1 MILVEEV
8 LKDFGIE
15 YEDKGNDFVIPCP
28 FHAEN
33 HPSFYIE
40 KEGHAFHCF
49 SCEASGNFFTFVRII
64 SGFSAMETLQYLSR
78 FISVRRRSR
87 LDKYNDFL
95 ASIQRQCEICEEEEA
110 QDAMLPDNVKVRSN
124 RYMKNRGFTDMEISA
139 LDTRVCLSFPYKDWV
154 LIPVRRNNIVQTYF
168 LRDTAGDGKIY
179 GYKTIVKEDGSK
191 KNEGYYRS
199 NILYGMDDC
208 TDKTKP
214 VVVSEGIFDAT
225 FNKRYHKQ
233 SVAALSN
240 NILPEQKSF
249 LIQYPEVILLPDN
262 DMRGL
267 FLVDTALSMTTK
279 TRVSVAQLPGQY
291 KDSGEAKGNDQV
303 IGEAIANRVD
313 IMDFIV
319 TDTYRKFL
327 RYKKY
332 ELNRKSKTKKY

>member
-40 KEGHAFHCF
+40 RERGIFNCF
-49 SCEASGNFFTFVRII
+49 SCKASGNFFQFVRIV
-64 SGFSAMETLQYLSR
+64 SGFSPMETLQYLSR
-78 FISVRRRSR
+78 FLSVRKRSR
-87 LDKYNDFL
+87 LDRYNDFL
-95 ASIQRQCEICEEEEA
+95 ASIQRACEICEEEESH
-110 QDAMLPDNVKVRSN
+110 DALLPDNVRVRSN
-124 RYMKNRGFTDMEISA
+124 RYMKNRGFTDTEILA
-139 LDTRVCLSFPYKDWV
+139 LDTRVCTAYPYKDWV
-154 LIPVRRNNIVQTYF
+154 MIPVRRKGVMQTYF
-168 LRDTAGDGKIY
+168 LRDTTGDGKIY
-179 GYKTIVKEDGSK
+179 GYKTIVREDGTK

-208 TDKTKP
+208 PDKTKP
-214 VVVSEGIFDAT
+214 IAVSEGIFDAT

-249 LIQYPEVILLPDN
+249 LVQYPEVIIMPDN

-267 FLVDTALSMTTK
+267 FLIDTSLSMTTK
-279 TRVSVAQLPGQY
+279 TKVSVALLPGQY
-291 KDSGEAKGNDQV
+291 KDSGEAKDNDQV
-303 IGEAIANRVD
+303 IGEAIENRVNV
-313 IMDFIV
+313 MDFIV
-319 TDTYRKFL
+319 TDTYRKFM

-332 ELNRKSKTKKY
+332 ELNRKSKKS